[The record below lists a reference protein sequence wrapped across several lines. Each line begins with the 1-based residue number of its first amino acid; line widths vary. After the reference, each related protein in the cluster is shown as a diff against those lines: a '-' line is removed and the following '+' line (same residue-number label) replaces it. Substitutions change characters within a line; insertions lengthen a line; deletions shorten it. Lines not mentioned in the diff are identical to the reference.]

1 MPTTAKFKGNAV
13 ARYEFPVGA
22 FDGHVQFAVNHIG
35 SRRNDLRP
43 AQNAIKGNLP
53 AYTTADISVG
63 IKDDV
68 WKIDLFA
75 TNLFDTNG
83 IVGTGVQCLETVCG
97 TGVTPATPTGGAFYD
112 TVIRPRLIGVKFSR
126 DF

>member
-1 MPTTAKFKGNAV
+1 MPTTAKFKGNAI
-13 ARYEFPVGA
+13 ARYEFPVG
-22 FDGHVQFAVNHIG
+22 DWNGHAQLAVNYIG
-35 SRRNDLRP
+35 NRKNDLRP
-43 AQNAIKGNLP
+43 AQNTIKGDLP
-53 AYTTADISVG
+53 AYTTVDVSFG

-75 TNLFDTNG
+75 TNLLDKNG